1 MLCITFTLRRY
12 KGRVRRSCAKYGL
25 SRRNGS
31 SHDSCGARGSKVTI
45 FQRLASLGQSNGW
58 QTRIAALKQGTA
70 AWRANATPL
79 YQSSIEWLSTIRTF
93 TTAQRALTVAG
104 LGPAFLLGCAVH
116 ESGARTW
123 LAAPTALAAE
133 LSFPAPAKA
142 PAPKPVAEAPKAL
155 VNQLDELRANFGGV
169 VGVAITSVD
178 DNWTAASGAERKMPQ
193 QSVSKLWVAMTVL
206 AARDAGRLTL
216 DDQITIDESDFTVF
230 HQPVAA
236 LVKDGVGYTASV
248 GEILR
253 RAMTMSDNT
262 CNDKLLR
269 LVGGPEAVRAFI
281 AARGLGDIR
290 FGPGEK
296 LLQAGTAGLEWKP
309 EFSRGNAFA
318 VARAR
323 LSPAVRLAAF
333 ESYVADPPDGAAP
346 YAIANAL
353 ARLQRGEL
361 LSPSSTAWLI
371 QTMQSSHTGKQRL
384 RGAVPPG
391 WLFGHK
397 TGTGQDLGGR
407 TAGYNDVGILV
418 APDGRAYALAVM
430 IGDTRHSIPERQ
442 ALMQAIVTAIVAQHG

>member
-1 MLCITFTLRRY
+1 MFNRG
-12 KGRVRRSCAKYGL
+12 KGQVF
-25 SRRNGS
+25 
-31 SHDSCGARGSKVTI
+31 VTI
-45 FQRLASLGQSNGW
+45 FQRLKSLGQSNEW
-58 QTRIAALKQGTA
+58 QTRIAALKTSTA
-70 AWRANATPL
+70 NWRALAAP
-79 YQSSIEWLSTIRTF
+79 YRQSSIEWLSTIRTF
-93 TTAQRALTVAG
+93 TTAQRAMTVAG

-116 ESGARTW
+116 EGSARTW
-123 LAAPTALAAE
+123 MHAPTALATE
-133 LSFPAPAKA
+133 LQFPAPAKA
-142 PAPKPVAEAPKAL
+142 PVPKPVTAPPQAL
-155 VNQLDELRANFGGV
+155 VNQIDTLRANFGGV
-169 VGVAITSVD
+169 VGVAVTSVD
-178 DNWTAASGAERKMPQ
+178 DNWTASSGGERKLPQ

-216 DDQITIDESDFTVF
+216 DDPVTITESDFTVF
-230 HQPVAA
+230 HQPIAA

-253 RAMTMSDNT
+253 RALTMSDNT
-262 CNDKLLR
+262 CNDKMLR

-281 AARGLGDIR
+281 TARELGDIR

-318 VARAR
+318 VARSR

-346 YAIANAL
+346 QAIANAL

-371 QTMQSSHTGKQRL
+371 TTMQSSHTGKQRL

-391 WLFGHK
+391 WQFGHK

-418 APDGRAYALAVM
+418 APDGRTYTLAVM
-430 IGDTRHSIPERQ
+430 IGDTRRSIQERQ
-442 ALMQAIVTAIVAQHG
+442 ALMQAVVTAIVAQHG

>member
-1 MLCITFTLRRY
+1 M
-12 KGRVRRSCAKYGL
+12 
-25 SRRNGS
+25 
-31 SHDSCGARGSKVTI
+31 
-45 FQRLASLGQSNGW
+45 
-58 QTRIAALKQGTA
+58 
-70 AWRANATPL
+70 
-79 YQSSIEWLSTIRTF
+79 
-93 TTAQRALTVAG
+93 TVAG

-116 ESGARTW
+116 EGGARTW
-123 LAAPTALAAE
+123 LPVPAAFATE
-133 LSFPAPAKA
+133 LQFPGPVKA
-142 PAPKPVAEAPKAL
+142 PAPRPVTEAPQSL
-155 VNQLDELRANFGGV
+155 VNQIDTLRANFGGV
-169 VGVAITSVD
+169 VGVAVTSID

-216 DDQITIDESDFTVF
+216 DDQITISESDFTVF
-230 HQPVAA
+230 HQPVAS

-318 VARAR
+318 VARSR

-333 ESYVADPPDGAAP
+333 ESYVSDPPDGAAP

-371 QTMQSSHTGKQRL
+371 TTMQSSHTGKQRL

-391 WLFGHK
+391 WQFGHK

-430 IGDTRHSIPERQ
+430 IGDTRKSIQERQ

>member
-1 MLCITFTLRRY
+1 M
-12 KGRVRRSCAKYGL
+12 
-25 SRRNGS
+25 
-31 SHDSCGARGSKVTI
+31 TI
-45 FQRLASLGQSNGW
+45 FQRLVPLGQSNGW
-58 QTRIAALKQGTA
+58 QTRIAALKQSA
-70 AWRANATPL
+70 ATWRASAAPL
-79 YQSSIEWLSTIRTF
+79 RDSSIEWLSTIRTF

-116 ESGARTW
+116 DDARTSM
-123 LAAPTALAAE
+123 LVPPALATTLE
-133 LSFPAPAKA
+133 FPAPVKAPVHRPVA
-142 PAPKPVAEAPKAL
+142 PAPQAL
-155 VNQLDELRANFGGV
+155 VNQIDTLTAQFGGV
-169 VGVAITSVD
+169 VGVGITSID
-178 DNWTAASGAERKMPQ
+178 DNWALSSNGERKMPQ

-216 DDQITIDESDFTVF
+216 DDQITINESDFTVF

-236 LVKDGVGYTASV
+236 LVKDGVGYTASI

-281 AARGLGDIR
+281 AARGLGEIR

-318 VARAR
+318 LARAR
-323 LSPAVRLAAF
+323 LAPAVRLAAF
-333 ESYVADPPDGAAP
+333 ESYVSDPPDGAAP
-346 YAIANAL
+346 SAIANAL

-371 QTMQSSHTGKQRL
+371 TTMQSSHTGKQRL

-391 WLFGHK
+391 WQFGHK

-430 IGDTRHSIPERQ
+430 IGDTRRPIKERQ
-442 ALMQAIVTAIVAQHG
+442 ALMQAIVAAIVAQHG

>member
-1 MLCITFTLRRY
+1 M
-12 KGRVRRSCAKYGL
+12 
-25 SRRNGS
+25 
-31 SHDSCGARGSKVTI
+31 TI

-58 QTRIAALKQGTA
+58 QTRIAALGQA
-70 AWRANATPL
+70 AATLRANAAP
-79 YQSSIEWLSTIRTF
+79 YRDSSIEWLSTIRTF

-116 ESGARTW
+116 EGSARTW
-123 LAAPTALAAE
+123 LPVPAALATE
-133 LSFPAPAKA
+133 LQFPAPAKA
-142 PAPKPVAEAPKAL
+142 PAPKPAAQAPQAL
-155 VNQLDELRANFGGV
+155 VNQIDTLRENFGGV
-169 VGVAITSVD
+169 VGVAVTSID
-178 DNWTAASGAERKMPQ
+178 DNWTASSGGERKLPQ

-230 HQPVAA
+230 HQPVAS

-253 RAMTMSDNT
+253 RALTMSDNT

-281 AARGLGDIR
+281 TARGLGEIR
-290 FGPGEK
+290 FGPGER

-318 VARAR
+318 VARSR
-323 LSPAVRLAAF
+323 LPAAVRLASF
-333 ESYVADPPDGAAP
+333 ESYIADPPDGAAP
-346 YAIANAL
+346 FAIANAL

-361 LSPSSTAWLI
+361 LSPSSTAWLL

-384 RGAVPPG
+384 RGAVPAG
-391 WLFGHK
+391 WKFGHK

-407 TAGYNDVGILV
+407 TAGYNDVGILI

-430 IGDTRHSIPERQ
+430 IGDTRHSIPQRQ
-442 ALMQAIVTAIVAQHG
+442 ALMQAVVTAIVAQHG

>member
-1 MLCITFTLRRY
+1 MFRL
-12 KGRVRRSCAKYGL
+12 GQ
-25 SRRNGS
+25 
-31 SHDSCGARGSKVTI
+31 GAVKVTI
-45 FQRLASLGQSNGW
+45 FQRLASLGQSDGW
-58 QTRIAALKQGTA
+58 QTRIAALKTSTA
-70 AWRANATPL
+70 KWRADAPFVD
-79 YQSSIEWLSTIRTF
+79 SSIEWLSTIRTF

-116 ESGARTW
+116 EGARTSM
-123 LAAPTALAAE
+123 LVPPALAVE
-133 LSFPAPAKA
+133 LSFPSAAQPVS
-142 PAPKPVAEAPKAL
+142 PPKPVQPAPHAL
-155 VNQLDELRANFGGV
+155 VNQIETLTSNFGGV
-169 VGVAITSVD
+169 VGVAVTSVD
-178 DNWTAASGAERKMPQ
+178 DNWTASAGGERKLPQ

-216 DDQITIDESDFTVF
+216 DDQVTIGESDFTVF
-230 HQPVAA
+230 HQPVAS

-253 RAMTMSDNT
+253 RSMTMSDNT
-262 CNDKLLR
+262 CNDKLMR

-281 AARGLGDIR
+281 AERGLGEIR

-309 EFSRGNAFA
+309 EYSRGNAFA
-318 VARAR
+318 VARSR

-333 ESYVADPPDGAAP
+333 ESYVSDPPDGAAP
-346 YAIANAL
+346 AAIANAL
-353 ARLQRGEL
+353 ARLHRGEL

-391 WLFGHK
+391 WRFGHK

-418 APDGRAYALAVM
+418 APDGRTYTLAVM
-430 IGDTRHSIPERQ
+430 IGDTRRPIKERQ
-442 ALMQAIVTAIVAQHG
+442 ALMQAIVAAIVAQHG